1 VINVQVTFGQDSR
14 DSYLYLRRRRHLG
27 TAIGLLILLATCA
40 VMLSQ
45 ERNGSVSGIV
55 VDAHTQAPI
64 SGVNVEIPG
73 IGQSNTDESGR
84 FRISGI
90 SPGRY
95 HLQAVRSGMTAVLE
109 DRSVWSITVAPGEE
123 IRNVRLPVSPFGVI
137 RGHVL
142 DGQGNPLSGV
152 SVQALVLSYQQG
164 RRALVEPSLAAGI
177 LNSSAETNEAGEYQ
191 LDLPTDVYYMCAKLR
206 SFNVSDADAA
216 RVQGGTPKIYYPG
229 TPEAAFALP
238 VAINGPEAPG
248 IDFTLAASDQA
259 THKVYVRVE
268 GLAPASRNFIPA
280 GAQIGELR
288 DRFSLERLPILGPLS
303 RGMRTAS
310 QAIVID
316 GVPNGSYDLLMDGG
330 MEGGVRG
337 LGIAPIDIRGED
349 LHDVVV
355 SLEPPQDIAGRVSGA
370 DSSRTI
376 SFSGL
381 TVRLGT
387 RSASVEPNGAFVVPA
402 VLSGFYSVAVD
413 GLPPEAYVSDIRYGG
428 ISLHET
434 AHDVNG
440 PELQA
445 GLSGTSLQILVAYN
459 GGSIEGQIDE
469 REAAAGAIVVLVPDS
484 SRRFIQSYYK
494 TVVAGS
500 NGAFS
505 FKGVPP
511 GVYQLFA
518 WESIPD
524 TAWLNPEFMS
534 RGEGRGQV
542 VSRDAGGSVSVRA
555 RLFSKGD

>member
-1 VINVQVTFGQDSR
+1 
-14 DSYLYLRRRRHLG
+14 
-27 TAIGLLILLATCA
+27 
-40 VMLSQ
+40 
-45 ERNGSVSGIV
+45 
-55 VDAHTQAPI
+55 
-64 SGVNVEIPG
+64 
-73 IGQSNTDESGR
+73 
-84 FRISGI
+84 
-90 SPGRY
+90 
-95 HLQAVRSGMTAVLE
+95 
-109 DRSVWSITVAPGEE
+109 
-123 IRNVRLPVSPFGVI
+123 
-137 RGHVL
+137 
-142 DGQGNPLSGV
+142 
-152 SVQALVLSYQQG
+152 
-164 RRALVEPSLAAGI
+164 
-177 LNSSAETNEAGEYQ
+177 
-191 LDLPTDVYYMCAKLR
+191 
-206 SFNVSDADAA
+206 
-216 RVQGGTPKIYYPG
+216 
-229 TPEAAFALP
+229 
-238 VAINGPEAPG
+238 
-248 IDFTLAASDQA
+248 
-259 THKVYVRVE
+259 
-268 GLAPASRNFIPA
+268 
-280 GAQIGELR
+280 
-288 DRFSLERLPILGPLS
+288 
-303 RGMRTAS
+303 
-310 QAIVID
+310 
-316 GVPNGSYDLLMDGG
+316 MDGG
-330 MEGGVRG
+330 MDGGVRG
-337 LGIAPIDIRGED
+337 RGIAPIDIRGED

-355 SLEPPQDIAGRVSGA
+355 SLAPPQDIAGRVSGA

-469 REAAAGAIVVLVPDS
+469 REAAAGAVVVLVPDS

-494 TVVAGS
+494 AVVAGS

-534 RGEGRGQV
+534 RWEGRGQV
-542 VSRDAGGSVSVRA
+542 VSMEAGASVSVRA
-555 RLFSKGD
+555 HLFSKDD